1 MILDHLIITNNM
13 ENLISNQEN
22 PCSIPNTPIPDKSV
36 LGKDWNKIFD
46 NHHNNSLK
54 NFLFDQN
61 TENGILKI
69 FLLESVH

>member
-46 NHHNNSLK
+46 NHHNNRSC
-54 NFLFDQN
+54 
-61 TENGILKI
+61 
-69 FLLESVH
+69 